1 MATSIVTAPRV
12 RDRNL
17 PAPLLPVSRITA
29 AVVLIA
35 GATLQ
40 LVEELIEPPFATET
54 ERFAWLA
61 QHTPPCTP
69 SMSALVWPLSR
80 C

>member
-1 MATSIVTAPRV
+1 MATSVVTAPRV

-17 PAPLLPVSRITA
+17 PAPLLSVSRITA

-54 ERFAWLA
+54 ERFG
-61 QHTPPCTP
+61 
-69 SMSALVWPLSR
+69 R
-80 C
+80 